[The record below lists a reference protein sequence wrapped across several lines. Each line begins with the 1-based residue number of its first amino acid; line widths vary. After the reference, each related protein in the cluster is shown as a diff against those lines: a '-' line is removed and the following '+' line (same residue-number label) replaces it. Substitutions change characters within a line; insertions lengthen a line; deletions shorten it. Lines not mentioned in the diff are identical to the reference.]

1 MFCWT
6 KRWNII
12 KRSGISWCTHG
23 CTFVRSG
30 KYVKVLW
37 NTNLILKLPYS
48 QVFSIYPQSCTEEFV
63 NLFHSMFPTEGSK
76 VRKVSPW
83 CGWCCMRYSRCRWKK
98 NMNIMYILKEFELD
112 WWFGYHNV
120 FLHYIY
126 SIDNLVWR
134 GENLLFLIMSSFKKH
149 NNTQFASIK

>member
-1 MFCWT
+1 MSCFAEQRDEILS
-6 KRWNII
+6 KDQESHNALMAVP
-12 KRSGISWCTHG
+12 S
-23 CTFVRSG
+23 FVRG

-98 NMNIMYILKEFELD
+98 NMNIMYILKNSNWTGGLGTIMF
-112 WWFGYHNV
+112 

-126 SIDNLVWR
+126 SIDNLVWK
-134 GENLLFLIMSSFKKH
+134 GENLLYLIMPSFLKS
-149 NNTQFASIK
+149 TIT